1 MRQQKSDAEARRD
14 FDMDVRT
21 TERQRIVIVR
31 LVPLHLDL
39 RAMGDGPLAPR
50 LGVALDQ
57 THAYLILKRGTDD
70 RDDVCGFP
78 QRKSGRGGGCQEDV
92 RRELN
97 QLSCQDR
104 QLLEMAAAKRYTML
118 RFRPSS

>member
-1 MRQQKSDAEARRD
+1 
-14 FDMDVRT
+14 
-21 TERQRIVIVR
+21 
-31 LVPLHLDL
+31 
-39 RAMGDGPLAPR
+39 
-50 LGVALDQ
+50 
-57 THAYLILKRGTDD
+57 LILKRGTDD

-118 RFRPSS
+118 RFRPSSYPISRKPPSMADKGTATAARGAKLSHPISGRRLEPWADARH